1 MFWKKMPR
9 NFWSY
14 TAGKG
19 DAAAEEREVARDRVL
34 RMMERNLPG
43 LAVFGFIML
52 LTLLMLVM
60 MLAEFRGY
68 YLDQIH
74 RNSATGLS
82 ETDAHGA
89 YILPNLTIEDSRNI
103 FRRSA

>member
-1 MFWKKMPR
+1 MFWNKMPR
-9 NFWSY
+9 TFWSY

-19 DAAAEEREVARDRVL
+19 DTTAEEREVARDRVL

-43 LAVFGFIML
+43 LAVLGIIML

-68 YLDQIH
+68 YLDQI
-74 RNSATGLS
+74 T
-82 ETDAHGA
+82 E
-89 YILPNLTIEDSRNI
+89 ILRPG
-103 FRRSA
+103 